1 METFEVNTQNES
13 FKVSRNNPG
22 NSFSVFNY
30 ATFHVIKKNDF
41 GVWRQV
47 EHRFGKESIPIDE
60 IGDAID
66 IYYDRLQARSADFSG
81 NAKLL

>member
-41 GVWRQV
+41 GVWREV
-47 EHRFGKESIPIDE
+47 EHRFGKENIPIDE

-66 IYYDRLQARSADFSG
+66 RYYDMIAARSSG
-81 NAKLL
+81 YSGKAKLL